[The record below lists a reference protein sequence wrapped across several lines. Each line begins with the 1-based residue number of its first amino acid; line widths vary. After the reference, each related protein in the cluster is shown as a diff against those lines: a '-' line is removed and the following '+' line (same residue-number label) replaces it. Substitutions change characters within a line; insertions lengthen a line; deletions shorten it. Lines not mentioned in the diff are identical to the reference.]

1 MTPALFAGFLVFAF
15 VSSVTPGPNNLML
28 MASGV
33 NYGVRRTLPHLA
45 GVWLGF
51 GAMTLAIG
59 LGLAAVFG
67 TAPWLYLVLRWGA
80 AAYILYLAYR
90 MATARGVGTAVTSG
104 RPMSFLGAAAFQWV
118 NPKAWVMALGA
129 VTTYVEP
136 ERLALDV
143 GLCAG
148 QHPVRPGL
156 DRLGRG
162 HKTLPEAGPHAARLQ
177 HQHGGAAGG
186 VAVSPG
192 HRADGR
198 AGQAA
203 AQAAAGRDHRR
214 PADHRLE
221 AIRPIQKCAR
231 IGR

>member
-33 NYGVRRTLPHLA
+33 NYGVRRTLPHMA

-129 VTTYVEP
+129 VTTYARP
-136 ERLALDV
+136 ERLAMDV
-143 GLCAG
+143 GLIAATYVLVSVPC
-148 QHPVRPGL
+148 GL
-156 DRLGRG
+156 AW
-162 HKTLPEAGPHAARLQ
+162 TAS
-177 HQHGGAAGG
+177 G
-186 VAVSPG
+186 VAIK
-192 HRADGR
+192 RFLKRGR
-198 AGQAA
+198 TLRVFNIGMAVLLVASLYPLVTEPMGGQA
-203 AQAAAGRDHRR
+203 RPLHR
-214 PADHRLE
+214 PPPGV
-221 AIRPIQKCAR
+221 I
-231 IGR
+231 IGAPRTTG